1 MSIDGR
7 RSLLVAMLVACTFFM
22 ENLDSTVIATALPQ
36 MARSFGVA
44 AVDLNI
50 GMSAYVLTL
59 AVLIPGSGWL
69 ADRYGARNVFTA
81 AIALF
86 TLASALC
93 ALANGLWSFTA
104 ARVLQGIGGAMM
116 VPVGRL
122 AVLRNTEKK
131 DLVRRIATITWPGLA
146 APVLGPPLG
155 GFITTYAD
163 WRWIFILNLPL
174 GLVALAM
181 SWSLVP
187 GGGTEERRPF
197 DALGFLLTGI
207 AAFCL
212 MYGLELVG
220 QGEQALRLG
229 GLLLLLSLGVGVL
242 AVWHARRTPRP
253 MLDFSALR
261 IQTFRITLAGG
272 SVTRTAIGATPFL
285 LPLLFQLGFGMD
297 AFHAGLLVL
306 AVFAGN
312 ILMKPLSTP
321 LLRGFGFRTVLLG
334 SGTVAACCYFACA
347 FFTPA
352 TPLPVMVVVLFV
364 SGLARS
370 MVFSGLNT
378 LAFAEVPPAGMSGA
392 NSLFSMLQQM
402 SVGVGIA
409 LGAIVLRLGQML
421 HGHEHPML
429 SDFRPAFLF
438 AGLLVLLG
446 LVDCFRLHPHA
457 AAAVSGYRANSA

>member
-1 MSIDGR
+1 MSIDAR
-7 RSLLVAMLVACTFFM
+7 RSLLVALLVAGTFFM
-22 ENLDSTVIATALPQ
+22 ENLDGTVIATALPQ
-36 MARSFGVA
+36 MAQSFGVA

-50 GMSAYVLTL
+50 GMSAYLLTL

-69 ADRYGARNVFTA
+69 ADRYGARNVFTL
-81 AIALF
+81 AIAIF

-93 ALANGLWSFTA
+93 ALADGLWSFTA
-104 ARVLQGIGGAMM
+104 ARVFQGIGGAMM

-174 GLVALAM
+174 GLVALVMA
-181 SWSLVP
+181 WRLVP
-187 GGGTEERRPF
+187 GGGTERRPF
-197 DALGFLLTGI
+197 DAPGFLLTGL
-207 AAFCL
+207 AAFSL

-220 QGEQALRLG
+220 QGEGALGLG
-229 GLLLLLSLGVGVL
+229 ALLLLLSFGVGLV
-242 AVWHARRTPRP
+242 AVWHARRTERP

-261 IQTFRITLAGG
+261 IQTFRVTLAGG
-272 SVTRTAIGATPFL
+272 SVTRAAISATPFL
-285 LPLLFQLGFGMD
+285 LPLLFQLGFGLD
-297 AFHAGLLVL
+297 AFNAGLLVL

-312 ILMKPLSTP
+312 ILMKPVSMP
-321 LLRGFGFRTVLLG
+321 ILRGFGFRTVLLG
-334 SGTVAACCYFACA
+334 SATVAACCYFACA

-352 TPLPVMVVVLFV
+352 TPVPVMVVVLFV

-370 MVFSGLNT
+370 MVFTVLNT
-378 LAFAEVPPAGMSGA
+378 LAFAEVPPAQMSGA

-402 SVGVGIA
+402 AVGVGIA
-409 LGAIVLRLGQML
+409 LGAIVLRLGQMI
-421 HGHEHPML
+421 HGHDQPML
-429 SDFRPAFLF
+429 SDFRLAFLF
-438 AGLLVLLG
+438 TALLTLAG
-446 LVDCFRLHPHA
+446 LVDGFGLRRDA
-457 AAAVSGYRANSA
+457 AAAVSGHRAGAA